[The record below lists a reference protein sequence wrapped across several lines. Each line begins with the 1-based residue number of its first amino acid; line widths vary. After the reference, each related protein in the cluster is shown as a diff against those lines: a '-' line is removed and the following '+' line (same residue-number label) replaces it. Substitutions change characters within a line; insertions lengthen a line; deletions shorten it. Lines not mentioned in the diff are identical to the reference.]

1 MTTENNP
8 RGLGELLSMDTYQG
22 MTDEEIQMIID
33 NEKNKAYNAGNLAA
47 LESETS
53 IYMQA
58 AHKQYAAVSQKAA
71 DVLQSLERAR
81 DTLFGEVNS

>member
-1 MTTENNP
+1 MTTENNL

-33 NEKNKAYNAGNLAA
+33 HEKKKAYNAGNLDA
-47 LESETS
+47 LKSETS
-53 IYMQA
+53 IAMQA
-58 AHKQYAAVSQKAA
+58 AHKQYATVSQKAA

-81 DTLFGEVNS
+81 DTLFGEVDS

>member
-8 RGLGELLSMDTYQG
+8 RGLGELLSMDTYQE
-22 MTDEEIQMIID
+22 MTDAEIQMIID
-33 NEKNKAYNAGNLAA
+33 HEKNKAYNAGNLDA
-47 LESETS
+47 LKSETS
-53 IYMQA
+53 IAMQA
-58 AHKQYAAVSQKAA
+58 AHKQYEAVSQKAV